1 MIKSNKIFEETKM
14 DQALITLIIL
24 VIVALLFLTEIIP
37 VAVSALSATVALV
50 FFGILTPQ
58 EAFSGFSNSNVILF
72 SGMFVVGAAMLES
85 GLAQTIGNFIVRK
98 VGGTQHALIPAF
110 MVLTIVLSAFA
121 SNTGT
126 VACLLPVIIGVCL
139 SAKIPSA
146 PILMSVA
153 VAANVGCNL
162 TMVGTPPNML
172 AVAEV
177 SRAGLE
183 PYGFF
188 EFALIGG
195 PIALA
200 TSLFMFFIGR
210 HILPKKSADTGLL
223 TRQIGNV
230 GTNRQRI
237 LSLVIL
243 IYVVIGLIVGIPGLS
258 PAMVSLTAALLCVI
272 TDCITE
278 KQAYKGIDW
287 VTVFLFAGM
296 LPFAIA
302 MQKSGA
308 GELIANSVVS
318 ILGDTPSEHA
328 IVAVLFLIACFLTQF
343 MPNTATAALII
354 PIALSIANKLQVSPY
369 GVIMSV
375 TIGASCSFATPI
387 ATPCNTMILGPSGLH
402 FKDYL
407 KVGVPM
413 CIMCLIL
420 CVLLIPIFW
429 PFVEA

>member
-1 MIKSNKIFEETKM
+1 MIKSNKNFEETKM

-72 SGMFVVGAAMLES
+72 SGMFVVGVAMLES

-177 SRAGLE
+177 SSAGLE
-183 PYGFF
+183 PY
-188 EFALIGG
+188 
-195 PIALA
+195 
-200 TSLFMFFIGR
+200 
-210 HILPKKSADTGLL
+210 
-223 TRQIGNV
+223 
-230 GTNRQRI
+230 
-237 LSLVIL
+237 
-243 IYVVIGLIVGIPGLS
+243 
-258 PAMVSLTAALLCVI
+258 
-272 TDCITE
+272 
-278 KQAYKGIDW
+278 
-287 VTVFLFAGM
+287 
-296 LPFAIA
+296 
-302 MQKSGA
+302 
-308 GELIANSVVS
+308 
-318 ILGDTPSEHA
+318 
-328 IVAVLFLIACFLTQF
+328 
-343 MPNTATAALII
+343 
-354 PIALSIANKLQVSPY
+354 
-369 GVIMSV
+369 
-375 TIGASCSFATPI
+375 
-387 ATPCNTMILGPSGLH
+387 
-402 FKDYL
+402 
-407 KVGVPM
+407 
-413 CIMCLIL
+413 
-420 CVLLIPIFW
+420 
-429 PFVEA
+429 